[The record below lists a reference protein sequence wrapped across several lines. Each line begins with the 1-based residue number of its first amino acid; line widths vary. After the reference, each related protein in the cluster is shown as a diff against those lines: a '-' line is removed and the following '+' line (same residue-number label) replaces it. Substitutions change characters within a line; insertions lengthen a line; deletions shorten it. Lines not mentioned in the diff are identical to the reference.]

1 MLILSLGDTV
11 TPDGIKAPPE
21 YPDINLFMIG
31 GPPKIKKL
39 HPMEVM
45 QIK

>member
-1 MLILSLGDTV
+1 MPTLSLGETV
-11 TPDGIKAPPE
+11 TPDGIKTPPV

-31 GPPKIKKL
+31 GPPNTKIL
-39 HPMEVM
+39 QPIEII